1 MKHSVLFK
9 NAPNHWDN
17 ALPLGNGVFGAMLY
31 YEDGILH
38 MPLNH
43 YEVYYNIGDSVL
55 PSATREED
63 EAFLAKVKELS
74 DEEIAAYGEEHR
86 ARRKKA
92 DGNIPPEDE
101 PFCEYRITREQAKDR
116 KNYGIAAFSGSYPM
130 TGDLSFS
137 FAPALADGGHSL
149 LLDVED
155 ASVTLSLQKEEK
167 SLSMRT
173 VILREDCALNEI
185 EMSEAGLLSA
195 ITLSLAP
202 YRDLDAPDVTFRAV
216 DAHTVTYTVTRLLP
230 PSGKPFVFTGIL
242 RALGATVT
250 LTSDNCVCLA
260 HLCNN
265 VNLTYGRSSI
275 CAAVSI
281 CNVTQCTC

>member
-1 MKHSVLFK
+1 MKHTVTFQ
-9 NAPNHWDN
+9 NADNHWDN
-17 ALPLGNGVFGAMLY
+17 ALPLGNGVFGTMLY
-31 YEDGILH
+31 YEDGTLH

-55 PSATREED
+55 PSSTREED
-63 EAFLAKVKELS
+63 EAFLAMVADLS

-86 ARRKKA
+86 ARRKMA

-101 PFCEYRITREQAKDR
+101 PFCEYRITRKQAKDR

-137 FAPALADGGHSL
+137 FAPTLMDAEHTLT
-149 LLDVED
+149 LDVED
-155 ASVTLSLQKEEK
+155 AAVTLSLQKEEK

-195 ITLSLAP
+195 ITS
-202 YRDLDAPDVTFRAV
+202 
-216 DAHTVTYTVTRLLP
+216 LLP
-230 PSGKPFVFTGIL
+230 PTAISTPPTSPSVPSTPTPSSTPSPAPSPP
-242 RALGATVT
+242 RASPSSSRASFAFWVPP
-250 LTSDNCVCLA
+250 SRS
-260 HLCNN
+260 HLMNI
-265 VNLTYGRSSI
+265 R
-275 CAAVSI
+275 
-281 CNVTQCTC
+281 QP